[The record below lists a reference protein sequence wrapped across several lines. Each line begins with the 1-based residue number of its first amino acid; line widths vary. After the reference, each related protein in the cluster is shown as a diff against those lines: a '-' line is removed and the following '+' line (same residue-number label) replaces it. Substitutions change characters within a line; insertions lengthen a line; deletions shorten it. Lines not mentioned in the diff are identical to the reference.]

1 MWKLDNKGYQ
11 PSTPAELR
19 EELLAKVK
27 AQIPTFEVFP
37 AELRNNLL
45 DEGATF
51 ATFFENYFQILFNWY
66 APSQANEILFSMFAE
81 EQGLRRKGAYKSEV
95 DLKFTGVAG
104 SVIPKDLGVTTADK
118 KVVFKVLEE
127 SVIGTTG
134 EIIVLAYC
142 NDDNIPTIGIGDLNT
157 LTINLNLQVENIS
170 QPTQPVEIESFDLF
184 KSRSQ
189 ARWRNP
195 KFGSYEGLIT
205 AIKSIEGVI
214 QRTCTYKTMEIQDG
228 GKTYNAINIVVSGG
242 NAEDIAYA
250 IYKYGG
256 LTGKLFLSNPS
267 DSDGGRT
274 ISYDL
279 TIFNNTHTYK
289 FTRAKLLN
297 LDIKVTLSLRAITS
311 SSASLIA
318 LTKESMQDYI
328 NSLQVGTLISKMTL
342 TEAFLTGFKRANG
355 NALNINQE
363 MLQFQVK
370 NGTSPMSFDGKGFLD
385 IKFDEYCILSNYD
398 VEVTA

>member
-1 MWKLDNKGYQ
+1 MWQLDNNGYQ
-11 PSTPAELR
+11 PSTPEELR
-19 EELLAKVK
+19 ELLLAKVK
-27 AQIPTFEVFP
+27 EKIPTFEVLP

-51 ATFFENYFQILFNWY
+51 ATYFEDYFQTLFNWY

-95 DLKFTGVAG
+95 DLKFTGTAG
-104 SVIPKDLGVTTADK
+104 SVIPKDLGVTTQDK
-118 KVVFKVLEE
+118 KAVFYVSEE
-127 SVIGTTG
+127 TIIGTTG
-134 EIIVLAYC
+134 EVIVLAYS

-157 LTINLNLQVENIS
+157 LTINLNLQVTNL
-170 QPTQPVEIESFDLF
+170 TQPAQPIEIESFDLF
-184 KSRSQ
+184 KSRCQS
-189 ARWRNP
+189 RWRNP
-195 KFGSYEGLIT
+195 KYGSYEGLIS
-205 AIKSIEGVI
+205 AIKSIDGVI
-214 QRTCTYKTMEIQDG
+214 QRTCTYKTMEIQDS
-228 GKTYNAINIVVSGG
+228 GKTYSAINVVVSGG
-242 NAEDIAYA
+242 NAEDIAYV

-267 DSDGGRT
+267 DSDSNRT

-297 LDIKVTLSLRAITS
+297 LDIKVSLSLRAITS

-328 NSLQVGTLISKMTL
+328 NSLEVGTLINKATL
-342 TEAFLTGFKRANG
+342 TEAFMIGFKRAGG

-363 MLQFQVK
+363 MLTFEVK
-370 NGTSPMSFDGKGFLD
+370 DGTSPMSFDGKGFLD